1 VPFEL
6 HPEIP
11 PEGRPRDEVLPAAY
25 MARAEEGVNR
35 LATQVGLHLRLHD
48 RLINSRPALQAA
60 EFAREQGRFDAM
72 HQALLKTYWDEGKDV
87 SNIEVLR
94 EVASKAGVDVPG
106 MEAAIAADRFGDY
119 LDTRRAEAEEL
130 GINGIPAHVIAD
142 RYLVMGAQPYDLFER
157 VMAKAGVPK
166 RDAESARK
174 ALLHDGAHQ
183 QAGSN
188 NGDDDEDDPDNR
200 GDDLVVT

>member
-25 MARAEEGVNR
+25 MARAQEGVNR
-35 LATQVGLHLRLHD
+35 MAAGVGLHLALHE

-72 HQALLKTYWDEGKDV
+72 HLGLLKAYWDEGKNV
-87 SNIEVLR
+87 SDLAVLR

-106 MEAAIAADRFGDY
+106 MEAAVAADRFGDY
-119 LDTRRAEAEEL
+119 LDARRAEAEEL

-157 VMAKAGVPK
+157 VMAKVGAPK
-166 RDAESARK
+166 RPGNSPPP
-174 ALLHDGAHQ
+174 L
-183 QAGSN
+183 AGE
-188 NGDDDEDDPDNR
+188 GQ
-200 GDDLVVT
+200 GGG

>member
-11 PEGRPRDEVLPAAY
+11 SEGRPRDEVLPAAY
-25 MARAEEGVNR
+25 MARAQEGVNR
-35 LATQVGLHLRLHD
+35 LGASVGLHLALHE

-72 HQALLKTYWDEGKDV
+72 HHELLKTYWDEGRDV
-87 SNIEVLR
+87 SDLSVLR
-94 EVASKAGVDVPG
+94 DVAARAGVDVAG
-106 MEAAIAADRFGDY
+106 MESAIKANRFGDY
-119 LDTRRAEAEEL
+119 LDARRAEAEAL

-157 VMAKAGVPK
+157 VMAKVGVAK
-166 RDAESARK
+166 RDGSA
-174 ALLHDGAHQ
+174 AASG
-183 QAGSN
+183 
-188 NGDDDEDDPDNR
+188 
-200 GDDLVVT
+200 

>member
-1 VPFEL
+1 LAQEYDVEIEWVPFEL

-25 MARAEEGVNR
+25 LARAEEGVNR
-35 LATQVGLHLRLHD
+35 LATSVGLHLKLHE

-72 HQALLKTYWDEGKDV
+72 HQELLRTYWDEGRDV
-87 SNIEVLR
+87 SDIAVLR
-94 EVASKAGVDVPG
+94 DVASRAGVDVTG
-106 MEAAIAADRFGDY
+106 MEAAVAADRFGDY
-119 LDTRRAEAEEL
+119 LDARRAEAEEL

-157 VMAKAGVPK
+157 VMAKVGVPK
-166 RDAESARK
+166 K
-174 ALLHDGAHQ
+174 TGA
-183 QAGSN
+183 G
-188 NGDDDEDDPDNR
+188 
-200 GDDLVVT
+200 

>member
-11 PEGRPRDEVLPAAY
+11 PEGRPRHEVMPAAY
-25 MARAEEGVNR
+25 MARAEEGMTR
-35 LATQVGLHLRLHD
+35 LAATVGLQLHSHE

-72 HQALLKTYWDEGKDV
+72 HHELLKAYWDEGKDV
-87 SNIEVLR
+87 SDLAVLR
-94 EVASKAGVDVPG
+94 EVAARAGVDVAG
-106 MEAAIAADRFGDY
+106 MEAAVAANRFGDY
-119 LDTRRAEAEEL
+119 LDARRAEAEEL

-157 VMAKAGVPK
+157 VMAKVGVPK
-166 RDAESARK
+166 RTSSSSPSP
-174 ALLHDGAHQ
+174 
-183 QAGSN
+183 AG
-188 NGDDDEDDPDNR
+188 G
-200 GDDLVVT
+200 GG

>member
-25 MARAEEGVNR
+25 MAKAQEGVNQM
-35 LATQVGLHLRLHD
+35 AAGVGLHLALHE

-72 HQALLKTYWDEGKDV
+72 HHELLKAYWDEGKDV
-87 SNIEVLR
+87 SDLAVLR
-94 EVASKAGVDVPG
+94 EVASRAAVDVAA
-106 MEAAIAADRFGDY
+106 MESAISEDRYGDY
-119 LDTRRAEAEEL
+119 LDARRAEAEEL

-142 RYLVMGAQPYDLFER
+142 RFLVMGAQPYDLFER
-157 VMAKAGVPK
+157 VMAKVGVPK
-166 RDAESARK
+166 RDGQPGVIS
-174 ALLHDGAHQ
+174 D
-183 QAGSN
+183 
-188 NGDDDEDDPDNR
+188 
-200 GDDLVVT
+200 